1 MAEVPDHLV
10 PSDGLTN
17 SKIRFAGFDLLEG
30 GAQLVRF
37 DIHNETQNFV
47 ASYAVEVG
55 RSKGGNADTVIA
67 DGHAH
72 MRSVLRQW
80 LYTVDKL
87 EQFYRKQAAR
97 TVTAE

>member
-17 SKIRFAGFDLLEG
+17 SQIRFAGFGFPEG

-37 DIHNETQNFV
+37 DIHNETQSFV
-47 ASYAVEVG
+47 ATYVVEVV
-55 RSKGGNADTVIA
+55 RSKGGNTDTVIA
-67 DGHAH
+67 DGHAY
-72 MRSVLRQW
+72 MRNVLRQW
-80 LYTVDKL
+80 LHHMDKL

-97 TVTAE
+97 NDA